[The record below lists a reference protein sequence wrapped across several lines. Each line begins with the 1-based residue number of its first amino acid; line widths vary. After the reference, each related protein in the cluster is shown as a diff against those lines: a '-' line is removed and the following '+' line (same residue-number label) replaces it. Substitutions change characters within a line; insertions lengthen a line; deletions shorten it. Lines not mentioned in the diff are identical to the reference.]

1 MDHLESG
8 EGYSVRRY
16 HRYRD
21 GGLEYML
28 DGGGIEDDDEDDGEG
43 EGWGGW

>member
-1 MDHLESG
+1 VGHLASG

-21 GGLEYML
+21 GGLEHMM
-28 DGGGIEDDDEDDGEG
+28 GGGSGIEHMRGGDDD
-43 EGWGGW
+43 

>member
-1 MDHLESG
+1 MSAVGHLASG

-21 GGLEYML
+21 GGLEHML
-28 DGGGIEDDDEDDGEG
+28 GGGIEHIRSGDDD
-43 EGWGGW
+43 

>member
-1 MDHLESG
+1 VEHLESG

-28 DGGGIEDDDEDDGEG
+28 GGGVGGGGEG
-43 EGWGGW
+43 DG